1 MRRRTTRNH
10 GRAGFTLVEM
20 MLGLVVLAM
29 MAGAALIVSSS
40 TEEASSAGMT
50 GVDLDMRSG
59 RALHSVT
66 ETFRNVQLSSLN
78 PAVVLAPFSTSTVT
92 MQRVTG
98 YDEASSAPQ
107 LSAPDRLMLET
118 ATGEVDDGA
127 DNDGDGLVDEKRVVF
142 IERIGTPQQRRRVL
156 CTFVADSL
164 EGEIAGNGI
173 DDNGN
178 GLVDE
183 AGFCISYEGSVMVV
197 RLTVERLSEDG
208 RLVTRTVER
217 RVRLRNDG

>member
-29 MAGAALIVSSS
+29 MAGAALIVSTS

-183 AGFCISYEGSVMVV
+183 EGFCISYEGSVMVV